1 MVQYTDPHPRRG
13 PRIIRA
19 QGGRPLRRADR
30 EIADRKEIE
39 DILRKSTVC
48 RLALIDAG
56 RPYLVPLCFGYDA
69 GVLYFHSAPAGRKI
83 DLLKQNRTVCFEF
96 DADTLAVPADTSCGW
111 TMRYR
116 SVIGYGVAGFV
127 EDPGEKRAALDI
139 IMRQYAEGTHEYSD
153 ESLRKTAVI
162 KVEIREISGK
172 KSGY

>member
-1 MVQYTDPHPRRG
+1 VK
-13 PRIIRA
+13 
-19 QGGRPLRRADR
+19 GGRPLRRTDR

-39 DILRKSTVC
+39 DILRQSTVC

-69 GVLYFHSAPAGRKI
+69 GVLYFHSAPVGKKI
-83 DLLKQNRTVCFEF
+83 DLLKKNRSVCFEF
-96 DADTLAVPADTSCGW
+96 DADTIAVPADTSCGW

-116 SVIGYGVAGFV
+116 SVIGFGIADFV
-127 EDPGEKRAALDI
+127 EDPGEKRAALDV
-139 IMRQYAEGTHEYSD
+139 IMRQYAEETHGYSD
-153 ESLRKTAVI
+153 ETLRKTAVI

>member
-1 MVQYTDPHPRRG
+1 M
-13 PRIIRA
+13 
-19 QGGRPLRRADR
+19 RRADR

-39 DILRKSTVC
+39 DILRRSTVC

-56 RPYLVPLCFGYDA
+56 RSYLVPLCFGYDA
-69 GVLYFHSAPAGRKI
+69 GVLYFHSAPVGKKI
-83 DLLKQNRTVCFEF
+83 DLLKINRNVCFEF
-96 DADTLAVPADTSCGW
+96 EVDAKPVPADTSCGW

-116 SVIGYGVAGFV
+116 SVIGFGIAGFV
-127 EDPGEKRAALDI
+127 EDFGEKRAALDV

-153 ESLRKTAVI
+153 ETLRKTAVI